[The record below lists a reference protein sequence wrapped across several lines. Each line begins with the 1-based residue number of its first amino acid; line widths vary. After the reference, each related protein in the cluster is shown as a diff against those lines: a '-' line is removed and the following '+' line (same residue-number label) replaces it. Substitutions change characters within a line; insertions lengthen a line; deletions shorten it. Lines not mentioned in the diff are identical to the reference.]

1 MRKGR
6 QHPLRQ
12 ENETA
17 PGAGSGWSGPEGCR
31 SHVWPRQVLCAQLSC
46 CQVNELILQL
56 RQSGLNSSPLHCGSA
71 KFQGWRGPLSRPAS
85 WKPANGS
92 TALSLLPLHSSDW
105 DSSGAVPLT
114 APFGFWKLSWPRRKG
129 AKKDG
134 ASNSQNITKWPLPV
148 CQRVRSELTGSSAP
162 SLEGRGAGSKCTF
175 FWSVPST
182 PSS

>member
-1 MRKGR
+1 M
-6 QHPLRQ
+6 
-12 ENETA
+12 
-17 PGAGSGWSGPEGCR
+17 
-31 SHVWPRQVLCAQLSC
+31 WPRQVLCAQRSC

-56 RQSGLNSSPLHCGSA
+56 RRSGLNSSPLHRGSA
-71 KFQGWRGPLSRPAS
+71 NSRDDVALSRPAS

-92 TALSLLPLHSSDW
+92 AALSLLPLHTSDW

-114 APFGFWKLSWPRRKG
+114 VPFGFWKLSWPRRKG

-148 CQRVRSELTGSSAP
+148 CQRVRSKLTGSSAP
-162 SLEGRGAGSKCTF
+162 SLEGRGAGSKLTF